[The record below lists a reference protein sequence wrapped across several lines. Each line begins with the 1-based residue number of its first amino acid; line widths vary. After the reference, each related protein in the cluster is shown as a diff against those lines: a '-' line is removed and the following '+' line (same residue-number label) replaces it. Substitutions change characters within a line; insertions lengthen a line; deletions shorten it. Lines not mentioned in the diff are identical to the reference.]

1 MITCT
6 QSPAKTGRRLSA
18 LPAIGLM
25 IFLFNAGH
33 SEAQTAAISGDAAIC
48 AGSAANLT
56 IDFTGTAPFTYSYS
70 NGTTTLGPFATNNDP
85 ELVSVSPGTA
95 TTYTLVS
102 MSDASGP
109 GTVSGSAAITVDT
122 APPVGSITS
131 SGFIVPPAGC
141 NGGTAAVSCNA
152 VPGATGYTWT
162 ATPGTLINGNP
173 SPFTTSTPSAILDL
187 GPLPAGTS
195 SYEVCVFASN
205 ACGVSSAKCK
215 KIRGTVS
222 APGPISGNTVACGST
237 SGNYSTTAVAG
248 AVTYN
253 WTATG
258 GIVINSGNG
267 TTTVN
272 VSFPSGFTQGT
283 LCVNGA
289 LVCGTTGANRCL
301 NIASGAAHLAA
312 FTGGFSVCPG
322 QTGVLYVV
330 PANATVST
338 YNWTPPANATIAS
351 GQGNDS
357 VTVDFG
363 VGFTGGQLCVTGTT
377 ACGTTTAARC
387 KYVASGTPTTPQNI
401 IGQLGGV
408 CGSTITYSIPPVG
421 GATAYTWVVPAAA
434 TIVSGQGTATID
446 VSYPLGFTGGQICV
460 TAENSC
466 GSSPSRCA
474 ILEGIPSDPSTING
488 PALICD
494 AGIGINYSVA
504 AVPGATNYI
513 WSVPAGATITG
524 GAGTNSITVDWGT
537 SSGVVSVSAENACGQ
552 SGTETLNVI
561 FGITPATPGPISG
574 PEFICT
580 PQTGVVYYINAVA
593 GAQAYLWYFSGT
605 QGGAT
610 FSSPTNDTLV
620 TVDFAPSSNSTYKL
634 RVIALNSLC
643 GNSAFSGIQLRQDI
657 SVPLSSGP
665 DFVCAGDSGVYSV
678 TAPVAGAAS
687 YTWNAPAGATIDGN
701 ASPYNTTN
709 LSVTIVFPVGFT
721 AGDVCV
727 AAIDPCANATAD
739 RCIAVQSV
747 PNKPGKVFGAAKVCP
762 TTAGVIYYTNPVP
775 GATSYTWT
783 VPANA
788 TITTGQGNDTIEVDF
803 AGFAGGDI
811 CVTADNSCGSSPL
824 ECKTILL
831 NLPSTPGNIQGPLSG
846 LCGGTF
852 NYSVPNV
859 AGSTYD
865 WTVPAGAIITT
876 GAGTNAV
883 TIDFSGV
890 TFPAQANQYL
900 SLCVNA
906 TNSCATSTDRCA
918 NIKGIPSDPGTI
930 TGPASVCANQA
941 GVDYSIAAVTGA
953 TSYLWTVPSGSTI
966 VSGATTSAIS
976 VDFGTNAGTVGVRSQ
991 NACGTSGTRT
1001 LGVAMPCRFIY
1012 GEAIGLNVFP
1022 NPAVSELNVTFTL
1035 DRSSMV
1041 ELLITDLTGKMVR
1054 TSKVRVNEG
1063 YNDLKL
1069 DVSGLSKGLYLL
1081 NVKDSSG
1088 PLGNVRIAVQ

>member
-1 MITCT
+1 MITGT
-6 QSPAKTGRRLSA
+6 QRPAQTGRRLKA
-18 LPAIGLM
+18 LLAFGLM
-25 IFLFNAGH
+25 NFLFNNGQLQ
-33 SEAQTAAISGDAAIC
+33 AQTAAISGDAAIC
-48 AGSAANLT
+48 TGSSTNLT
-56 IDFTGTAPFTYSYS
+56 IDFTGTGPFTYSYS
-70 NGTTTLGPFATNNDP
+70 NGTSTLGPFVTSNDP
-85 ELVSVSPGTA
+85 ETVPVSPVTA

-102 MSDASGP
+102 MSDATGP
-109 GTVSGSAAITVDT
+109 GTVSGSAAITVDA

-131 SGFIVPPAGC
+131 AGFIVPPAGC
-141 NGGTAAVSCNA
+141 NGGTGAVSCNA

-162 ATPGTLINGNP
+162 VTPGTLINGNS
-173 SPFTTSTPSAILDL
+173 SPFTTTTPSAILTF

-222 APGPISGNTVACGST
+222 APGPISGNAVACGGT

-258 GIVINSGNG
+258 GIIINSGNG
-267 TTTVN
+267 TTSVN
-272 VSFPSGFTQGT
+272 VTFPSGFTQGS

-330 PANATVST
+330 PANATVTT
-338 YNWTPPANATIAS
+338 YTWTPPANATISS

-363 VGFTGGQLCVTGTT
+363 AGFTGGQLCVTGTT

-387 KYVASGTPTTPQNI
+387 KYVASGTPSTPQNI

-421 GATAYTWVVPAAA
+421 GATSYNWVVPATA
-434 TIVSGQGTATID
+434 TLVTGQGTASID
-446 VSYPLGFTGGQICV
+446 VSFPVGFTGGQICV

-474 ILEGIPSDPSTING
+474 ILEGIPADPDSISG
-488 PALICD
+488 PVLICD
-494 AGIGINYSVA
+494 AGVGLIYSTA
-504 AVPGATNYI
+504 SVPGATNYV
-513 WSVPAGATITG
+513 WNVPAGATITS

-537 SSGVVSVSAENACGQ
+537 SSGLVTVSTENACGQ

-561 FGITPATPGPISG
+561 FGITPATPGPITG
-574 PEFICT
+574 PEYICT

-593 GAQAYLWYFSGT
+593 GAQGYLWYFSGT

-634 RVIALNSLC
+634 RVIALNSTC
-643 GNSAFSGIQLRQDI
+643 GDSPFSGIQLRQDI

-678 TAPVAGAAS
+678 TSPVAGAAS
-687 YTWNAPAGATIDGN
+687 YTWTAPAGATIDGN
-701 ASPYNTTN
+701 PSPFNTSN
-709 LSVTIVFPVGFT
+709 LSVTVAFPVGFVS
-721 AGDVCV
+721 GDVCV
-727 AAIDPCANATAD
+727 AGIDPCGNATAD
-739 RCIAVQSV
+739 RCITVQST
-747 PNKPGKVFGAAKVCP
+747 PSKPGKVFGAGKVCP
-762 TTAGVIYYTNPVP
+762 TVAGVMYYTNPVP
-775 GATSYTWT
+775 GAASYTWT

-788 TITTGQGNDTIEVDF
+788 TIASGQGNDTIFVDF
-803 AGFAGGDI
+803 AGFTPGDI
-811 CVTADNSCGSSPL
+811 CVTADNSCGSSPS

-831 NLPSTPGNIQGPLSG
+831 NLPATPGNIQGPLSG

-852 NYSVPNV
+852 NYTVPNV
-859 AGSTYD
+859 AGVTYD
-865 WTVPAGAIITT
+865 WTLPAGAVITT
-876 GAGTNAV
+876 GAGTNSV

-890 TFPAQANQYL
+890 TFPTQANQYL

-906 TNSCATSTDRCA
+906 TNTCATSADRCA
-918 NIKGIPSDPGTI
+918 NIKGVPADPGSI
-930 TGPASVCANQA
+930 TGPASVCANQT
-941 GVDYSIAAVTGA
+941 GVDYSIAAVNGA
-953 TSYLWTVPSGSTI
+953 TSYLWTVPAGASVVTGSG
-966 VSGATTSAIS
+966 TTAIT
-976 VDFGTNAGTVGVRSQ
+976 VDFGSNAGSVGVRAE

-1001 LGVAMPCRFIY
+1001 LGVAMPCRFIS

-1022 NPAVSELNVTFTL
+1022 NPAVSEMNVIFTL
-1035 DRSSMV
+1035 DRNSMV
-1041 ELLITDLTGKMVR
+1041 ELMITDLAGKAVSV
-1054 TSKVRVNEG
+1054 SKVKVTEG
-1063 YNDLKL
+1063 FNDLKL
-1069 DVSGLSKGLYLL
+1069 DVSGLSKGLYML
-1081 NVKDSSG
+1081 NIKDAAG
-1088 PLGNVRIAVQ
+1088 MLGNVRIAVQ